1 MNNLKNNETIYEKTL
16 QIDDCAVKV
25 QYGLAPISE
34 EQANKE
40 YFIKTFTKN
49 TVKKDND
56 FKFIFERKP
65 LSYLRLSEFLAIC
78 QKIYLKLVNYIKQRY
93 LN

>member
-1 MNNLKNNETIYEKTL
+1 MNTSNNNETIYEKTL
-16 QIDDCAVKV
+16 QVDDCAVKV
-25 QYGLAPISE
+25 QYGVANID
-34 EQANKE
+34 EQTNKE

-49 TVKKDND
+49 TVKKDNA

-65 LSYLRLSEFLAIC
+65 LSYLRLSDFLAIC

>member
-1 MNNLKNNETIYEKTL
+1 MNTSNKNETIYEKTL
-16 QIDDCAVKV
+16 QVDDCAVKV
-25 QYGLAPISE
+25 QYGVANVD
-34 EQANKE
+34 EQTNKE

-65 LSYLRLSEFLAIC
+65 LCYLRLSEFLSLC
-78 QKIYLKLVNYIKQRY
+78 QKIYLKLLNYIKERY
-93 LN
+93 FK